1 MSNSIKLS
9 PKHGVNPSLCVCFF
23 CGKSK
28 GIALMGRIGDGR
40 KGEDIEAPRECVMDY
55 EPCDECAS
63 VMSQGVSLIEVSETQ
78 PSDNRPPM
86 NAEGNKKV
94 YPLGGLMVLRP
105 EAVERMFN
113 MQMDAGQCVFVDS
126 EIMKKLREMQKQA
139 EAE

>member
-1 MSNSIKLS
+1 MSNGIKLS

-23 CGKSK
+23 CGKHK
-28 GIALMGRIGDGR
+28 GIALMGKIGDLR
-40 KGEDIEAPRECVMDY
+40 KGEDIEAPRECVLDY

-63 VMSQGVSLIEVSETQ
+63 IMSQGVSLIEVSETQ
-78 PSDNRPPM
+78 PRDNRPPM
-86 NAEGNKKV
+86 NAEGI

-113 MQMDAGQCVFVDS
+113 MKMDAGQCVFVDS
-126 EIMKKLREMQKQA
+126 EIMKKLQEMQKQV